1 MGIKVN
7 VKNFSRS
14 ETIESQTEQQP
25 TEQTI
30 EPEQEPQ
37 TDNEIMSYD
46 EINYNDSNFLCEL
59 NKTNYN
65 ESIQQEKEKE
75 DNIKLTKE
83 NLKQQEKIRK
93 QQDKENLRI
102 MKEQEKIFK
111 EQEKEQQKVTQTK
124 TKKNIDDNNSL
135 FSETGHIVLG
145 KEKNLLLKKV
155 RQYKS
160 LFPNELK
167 KFKIKPNASEQELK
181 NYIDEMQII
190 TELDSVDDFLTD
202 SILSSIKVE
211 VPKTLWYKGLYYI
224 VV

>member
-7 VKNFSRS
+7 VKKFSRS
-14 ETIESQTEQQP
+14 KTIEPQTEQQP

-37 TDNEIMSYD
+37 TDNEIMSDD

-124 TKKNIDDNNSL
+124 TKKIIDDNNSL
-135 FSETGHIVLG
+135 YSETGHIILG
-145 KEKNLLLKKV
+145 KDKNLLLKKV
-155 RQYKS
+155 KQYKS

-167 KFKIKPNASEQELK
+167 KIQ
-181 NYIDEMQII
+181 D
-190 TELDSVDDFLTD
+190 
-202 SILSSIKVE
+202 
-211 VPKTLWYKGLYYI
+211 
-224 VV
+224 